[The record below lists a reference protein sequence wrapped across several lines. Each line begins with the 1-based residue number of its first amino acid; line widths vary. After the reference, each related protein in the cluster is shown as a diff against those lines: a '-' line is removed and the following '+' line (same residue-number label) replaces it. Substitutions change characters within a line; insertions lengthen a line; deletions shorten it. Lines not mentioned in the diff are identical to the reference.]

1 MDYGGAISF
10 VADKF
15 HFLMLMKNIRKFT
28 LEKIHAHKVGM

>member
-15 HFLMLMKNIRKFT
+15 HFLMLMKNYK
-28 LEKIHAHKVGM
+28 KVHTGENSCT